1 MGMLGE
7 LVPSPLRLEEETLM
21 SMIESPTPTKRT
33 SARLS
38 KIAAE
43 CQDSRPRVLI
53 VDGSGDV
60 VVNWG
65 ETTLPVILAGV
76 TKLFTLAMV
85 LREIDRGAM
94 SLETPLGDLLPLDT
108 IEGLCVVKDV
118 DYASVVTV
126 AQLLSHRSGIVDYYD
141 PHSKKTLPL
150 RVQSMHRDRLWSD
163 AQALEITRHYPAVF
177 APGPHKKVHLSSTN
191 YLLLGQILQ
200 ASTGLT
206 FDQLISLR
214 VTGPLGLKKTV
225 AFTSAHY
232 DTFFSIAPLYLD
244 QKPLRVPRTLA
255 SFGPVGSMISTA
267 QDMTQF
273 LQAFAR
279 GELFSEE
286 WTPYLRTPVASLSK
300 KVALGNGVMIPRSFG
315 RESSLYGQTG
325 SSGTAALIDSKTG
338 AVGFL
343 AKNIISSKKDA
354 LIDLADLMSAELATR
369 DSQ

>member
-1 MGMLGE
+1 MSLM
-7 LVPSPLRLEEETLM
+7 ET
-21 SMIESPTPTKRT
+21 PTPTKQT
-33 SARLS
+33 SVRLA
-38 KIAAE
+38 KLKAE
-43 CQDSRPRVLI
+43 CQESKPRALI
-53 VDGSGDV
+53 IDGDGNV
-60 VVNWG
+60 AVNWG

-94 SLETPLGDLLPLDT
+94 GLETPLGDLLPPET
-108 IEGLCVVKDV
+108 IDGLCVVRNI
-118 DYASVVTV
+118 DYASAVTV
-126 AQLLSHRSGIVDYYD
+126 EQLLSHRSGIVDYYE

-150 RVQSMHRDRLWSD
+150 RIQSMYRDRAWSD
-163 AQALEITRHYPAVF
+163 AQALEIARHYPAVF

-200 ASTGLT
+200 ASTGMT

-232 DTFFSIAPLYLD
+232 ETYFSIAPLHLN

-255 SFGPVGSMISTA
+255 SFGPVGSIISTA
-267 QDMTQF
+267 RDMTQF

-279 GELFSEE
+279 GELFSQE
-286 WTPYLRTPVASLSK
+286 WTPYLRTPLASFSQR
-300 KVALGNGVMIPRSFG
+300 VTLGNGVMIPRSFG
-315 RESSLYGQTG
+315 RESSLYGQSG

-343 AKNIISSKKDA
+343 AKNIVGSKKDA
-354 LIDLADLMSAELATR
+354 LVDLMRLMSTELGV
-369 DSQ
+369 SVSH